1 MKRIFVLTV
10 GFCACMRLMAQSPIS
25 FYPMENSQDVNI
37 DTHLVIEFD
46 KVVTTGSKGVIT
58 VTDKTTHKVVDRI
71 DMSIPAGPTKGQPRN
86 PMPDIL
92 QYPTYTRREI
102 SPTAIPVLELR
113 QVQPR
118 KISASIRRPSSVG
131 SLMLSTFIRLSVMVI
146 RLLFICITTC
156 WTMDMSMK
164 SRLARGL

>member
-1 MKRIFVLTV
+1 
-10 GFCACMRLMAQSPIS
+10 MRLMAQSPIS

-86 PMPDIL
+86 PNASL

-118 KISASIRRPSSVG
+118 KISASIRRPS
-131 SLMLSTFIRLSVMVI
+131 
-146 RLLFICITTC
+146 
-156 WTMDMSMK
+156 
-164 SRLARGL
+164 

>member
-86 PMPDIL
+86 PNARYSPVPYIYKMGNITNRNTRPGTPSGAAKEDKRKYQKTIIGGFSDAFHF
-92 QYPTYTRREI
+92 YP
-102 SPTAIPVLELR
+102 V
-113 QVQPR
+113 
-118 KISASIRRPSSVG
+118 
-131 SLMLSTFIRLSVMVI
+131 
-146 RLLFICITTC
+146 ICITTY